1 MLVMPEVSPQP
12 SLENQP
18 AQPQVQGGK
27 GISWKKI
34 IVSVVVIA
42 VVAGIIAGGL
52 YWFFVLN
59 EEETTTTETTK
70 VSTPSSKQATPSAK
84 KDETADWKTYTDTT
98 TGASFKYPSN
108 WSLKKVKEYSIKAT
122 AVTSPTGFN
131 VYFALS
137 GGTGGACAPSD
148 PNMKNVYVFDIKSAG
163 FNNVKGKPVEIV
175 EWALSGG
182 EFSSKGANFA
192 RKEILLNN
200 SGGWLKV
207 GDNGTKCLPVGQV
220 VIKDLMIDVS
230 YKGGTIV
237 GISFAGQYPDSSK
250 YQQLSVKDYFNLPDV
265 KTVEK
270 ILSSLKL

>member
-1 MLVMPEVSPQP
+1 MPEVSPQP
-12 SLENQP
+12 DQP
-18 AQPQVQGGK
+18 AQPQVQSVQSK

-34 IVSVVVIA
+34 IVSVVAIL

-59 EEETTTTETTK
+59 EEETTTTEPTK
-70 VSTPSSKQATPSAK
+70 VSTPSAKKATPSAK

-108 WSLKKVKEYSIKAT
+108 WSLSKVEEDSHKAV
-122 AVTSPTGFN
+122 AITSPTGFN
-131 VYFALS
+131 VYFALL

-148 PNMKNVYVFDIKSAG
+148 PNMINVYVYDIKPAG
-163 FNNVKGKPVEIV
+163 FNNVKGRPVQIV

-182 EFSSKGANFA
+182 KFSDKGSDFT
-192 RKEILLNN
+192 RKEVLLDN
-200 SGGWLKV
+200 SAGFPKI
-207 GDNGTKCLPVGQV
+207 GDNGTNCLPNEGEIV
-220 VIKDLMIDVS
+220 KNSAFDVN

-250 YQQLSVKDYFNLPDV
+250 HQQLSAKEYFNLPDV
-265 KTVEK
+265 KTAEK
-270 ILSSLKL
+270 ILSSVKL